1 MRWFFVILSLSI
13 VSFMGC
19 SHGPIEKVNDE
30 AVVLLHGYG
39 RSTSAMY
46 RLEIQLNR
54 AGYDVVN
61 IGYRSLTQTINGIKK
76 QVKNKISKQKL
87 DRYKKVHFVGH
98 SMGGLL
104 IRSYLGENVLS
115 NLGHVVLLGS
125 PNKGTPVVDYVGKKW
140 WSFLGGPAMK
150 SMSTKDSQFLANL
163 KYPNY
168 PLGVIAGSIERE
180 QHEHILVGK
189 DDGLVP
195 LESTKVEGMKD
206 FLVISSSH
214 YYLRYSQLA
223 ALQTIHF
230 LKNGKFKKLEI
241 ANYEKI

>member
-1 MRWFFVILSLSI
+1 MRWILVLFSLSVFSI
-13 VSFMGC
+13 MSC

-39 RSTSAMY
+39 RSASAMS
-46 RLEIQLNR
+46 RLEDRLSR

-76 QVKNKISKQKL
+76 QVKKKVSKQGL
-87 DRYKKVHFVGH
+87 ERYKKVHFVGH

-104 IRSYLGENVLS
+104 IRSYLGENDHA

-125 PNKGTPVVDYVGKKW
+125 PNKGTPVVDYVGQKW

-150 SMSTKDSQFLANL
+150 SMSTKNSQFLANL

-168 PLGVIAGSIERE
+168 PLGVIAGSIEKVK
-180 QHEHILVGK
+180 HEHILVGK

-206 FLVISSSH
+206 FLIIPSSH

-230 LKNGKFKKLEI
+230 LRNGKFKKLEFTSS
-241 ANYEKI
+241 EKI